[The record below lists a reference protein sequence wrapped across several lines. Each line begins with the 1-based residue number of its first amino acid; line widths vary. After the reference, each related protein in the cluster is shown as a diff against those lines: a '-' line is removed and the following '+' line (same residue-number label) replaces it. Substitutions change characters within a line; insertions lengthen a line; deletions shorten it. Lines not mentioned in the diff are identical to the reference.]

1 MARKIERIAQEQV
14 HAIVEQAVALERQR
28 IENMPAGQIDS
39 VGGGFDIPSG
49 SPYPTPDP
57 TNTGG
62 AVMPSLPGIP
72 TIPVELPSTLDAN

>member
-39 VGGGFDIPSG
+39 VGGGIDLPSG

-62 AVMPSLPGIP
+62 ALPNLPGTP
-72 TIPVELPSTLDAN
+72 SFPFQLPSMLDGN